1 MSDETGRRSRPIR
14 VVTYTD
20 SNVIGGAENC
30 ARDLLALLGPE
41 FVPCVAGTSEA
52 VVAHIASRRS
62 TIATRVLP
70 PVAGRGDFA
79 SIREH
84 ARVIRELGA
93 DVVHINQHLWTGQY
107 GVLASALAGVP
118 QVCAVH
124 GTLPASSASQRYLT
138 MCVARLVPR
147 FVGVSASVTS
157 AILDELHLPA
167 SRVLTIYNGVSASD
181 DLAKYP
187 AASRRSILGIGRL
200 APEKGFDVLIEAL
213 KTVPDCRLVIA
224 GDGPER
230 PALER
235 LAHRL
240 DVKDRVEFVGWVTE
254 PWADQMRPQLVVV
267 PSRFEAMSLVILE
280 AMHAGLPVVATLVGG
295 MPEVVAD
302 TVTGLLVEPED
313 PVALGAAI
321 GDLLDDPRRCEE
333 MGAAGQ
339 SRARE
344 LFGEERSVAAYEAV
358 YRDLAARHR
367 ARGHAGRR
375 GRARATGAAEALVSL
390 DPTATAVSGEAG
402 FAEGAPPRWEWLR
415 GMSLILPPE
424 LRGLARARLRALR
437 KLGAFTQVSGRR
449 AAGLDFPEAQVGQ
462 FVIANLDGV
471 RGRVLETERATF
483 TSLAASAGAVVDESV
498 VWDLEP
504 HNLGASLMVDLAAD
518 ASLGTDRY
526 DCEIVIGVPWQPGN
540 AERALA
546 NLCQALRP
554 GGSLLLALP
563 PGAIS
568 AESGTT
574 VDLGDLLTRCLPSG
588 RLTLGRGM
596 DVPPDHRSA
605 RARSERLRWEY
616 ARADRSD
623 GTD

>member
-230 PALER
+230 PA
-235 LAHRL
+235 
-240 DVKDRVEFVGWVTE
+240 
-254 PWADQMRPQLVVV
+254 
-267 PSRFEAMSLVILE
+267 LVILE